1 MRLTI
6 SLDDELYRYVRARA
20 KREDTSMSAVV
31 NELVGKAMN
40 PTYEGGAI
48 PLPSLAERW
57 PKFEGELISP
67 PPTKS
72 ASELDY
78 ELELEN
84 SERVFRE
91 AAERQK

>member
-20 KREDTSMSAVV
+20 KREDTSMSAVI

-48 PLPSLAERW
+48 PLPSLAERF
-57 PKFEGELISP
+57 PVFEGPFVDP
-67 PPTKS
+67 PPVIPTSTGAIDLMLDLEKEE
-72 ASELDY
+72 ELKRR
-78 ELELEN
+78 
-84 SERVFRE
+84 SG
-91 AAERQK
+91 K

>member
-20 KREDTSMSAVV
+20 KREDKSMSAVIS
-31 NELVGKAMN
+31 ETLKREQH
-40 PTYEGGAI
+40 PTYDGESI